1 MKKIWLVEH
10 PTSQYK
16 EDVIQLAN
24 ANGLNLIDAK
34 FADSFTK
41 AQLADKPPKLTKVS
55 ESKKGKE

>member
-16 EDVIQLAN
+16 EDVAKLAI
-24 ANGLNLIDAK
+24 ANGLNVIDAK

-41 AQLADKPPKLTKVS
+41 EQLADKPPKLTKLS
-55 ESKKGKE
+55 EPKKGKE